1 MENELFECA
10 IPMYGLPYEITSARE
25 VKVRLED
32 GAGMARVVAAMREKL
47 PALEGRVFRPGQDR
61 LAEGYK
67 FNVNGR
73 FYFDGEEFSLHPGDR
88 IALLVP
94 VTGG

>member
-1 MENELFECA
+1 
-10 IPMYGLPYEITSARE
+10 MYGLPYEITTLRQ

-32 GAGMARVVAAMREKL
+32 GAGMAAVIAAMRAQV
-47 PALEGRVFRPGQDR
+47 PALDGPVFRRGQDR
-61 LAEGYK
+61 LEEAYK

-73 FYFDGEEFSLHPGDR
+73 FYFDGEDFALHPGDR

>member
-1 MENELFECA
+1 MKAMFECA
-10 IPMYGLPYEITSARE
+10 IPMYGLPYEITTARE
-25 VKVRLED
+25 VKVSLED
-32 GAGMARVVAAMREKL
+32 GAGMARVIAAMREQV
-47 PALEGRVFRPGQDR
+47 PALEGPVFRRGQDR
-61 LAEGYK
+61 LEKNYK

-73 FYFDGEEFSLHPGDR
+73 FYFDGEDFELHPGDR